1 MCQEMCPVEV
11 GNKKSNVKYHFMK
24 TRVVTDQQRTALK
37 AKLLSFL
44 ATYRNEHI
52 KHVLYPN
59 VLLEFGKFNVSQ
71 IKFQFMISATV
82 WKFGE
87 LSMPEVF

>member
-1 MCQEMCPVEV
+1 
-11 GNKKSNVKYHFMK
+11 MK

-44 ATYRNEHI
+44 ATCRNERI
-52 KHVLYPN
+52 KHVLYLN
-59 VLLEFGKFNVSQ
+59 VLLEFGKFKTATSC
-71 IKFQFMISATV
+71 FQLMISATV